1 MTSPLVSIS
10 VPIYNTEKYLRKC
23 LDSLV
28 NQTLKDIE
36 IILVNDGST
45 DSSESICIEYA
56 QRDSRI
62 KLINKENGG
71 LASARQAAL
80 EVAQGDY
87 FCACDSDDWIEP
99 NMYELLYNKAVESD
113 ADIVM
118 CDYWAEYQD
127 KGAEKVLLKYTDKSD
142 CDLLNDVLNDRFPCQ
157 VWNKLFKRS
166 IFSKYSI
173 TWEPGIN
180 LGEDFLIMLKIL
192 QHAII
197 IEYLPETLYHY
208 RREMGGGSYTNNI
221 SFSTFQQSLY
231 IRKWAICN
239 IDTNNYCN
247 GMFRLWLSLA
257 FTGLR
262 VKDGLAPQYYKKE
275 VMSHLPIKG
284 FFKYHYPA
292 IKGILILF
300 TKVMGYACGRKVYKL
315 LYKYVYR

>member
-1 MTSPLVSIS
+1 MKTTFVSIS

-28 NQTLKDIE
+28 NQTLKEIE

-45 DSSESICIEYA
+45 DRSESICVEYA
-56 QRDSRI
+56 KKDSRI
-62 KLINKENGG
+62 KLISKNNGG

-87 FCACDSDDWIEP
+87 FCACDSDDWVEP
-99 NMYELLYNKAVESD
+99 TMYERLYKKALEND

-118 CDYWAEYQD
+118 CDYWAEYPD
-127 KGAEKVLLKYTDKSD
+127 KGAEKH
-142 CDLLNDVLNDRFPCQ
+142 VLNYTVKKEFDMLDDALNGKLPCQ

-166 IFSKYSI
+166 LFSKYNI

-192 QHAII
+192 QQVIKV
-197 IEYLPETLYHY
+197 EYLPETLYHY
-208 RREMGGGSYTNNI
+208 RREMGGTSYRNNI

-239 IDTNNYCN
+239 IDTKKYSN

-262 VKDGLAPQYYKKE
+262 VKENMSRKFYKEE
-275 VMSHLPIKG
+275 VLSHIPYSGFIK
-284 FFKYHYPA
+284 YTYPKM
-292 IKGILILF
+292 KGCLVLF
-300 TKVMGYACGRKVYKL
+300 TKLFGYTLGKIVYKFM
-315 LYKYVYR
+315 YRFVYS